1 MYHQNSLV
9 LKQFELLN
17 DKICF
22 HSVYRLAILVYLCA
36 AQRVV
41 KIFILI
47 DILTTLISPSI
58 IRNNTSFL

>member
-47 DILTTLISPSI
+47 DI
-58 IRNNTSFL
+58 